1 MKKSLMRIYSKL
13 LPNGWFPT
21 VRAKIAVAISLL
33 LGLISLFMFTFFPA
47 RLEKQAVKAISDK
60 AQSIAEMTAF
70 SIGPALYFEDTENI
84 DEVIKSARQNEDLAY
99 IVVLDGS
106 GGVIAAFNKNAAD
119 GADFAQVQDVDHISA
134 DGTIY
139 RVMTPVMLP
148 SNGRNIGQLYLG
160 LSLRNLKAEVANSR
174 ATIALVSLVV
184 LVIGMIAVFI
194 ISIVVTGHLSIMVET
209 VEQISRGD
217 LTQRAAVSSKDEV
230 GHLARAFNLMVD
242 NLESTQNEL
251 ESLNQNLE
259 EQVRERTRDLQER
272 GEQLRG
278 ILESTTDGILVVDSL
293 GQIIHSNKRFVE
305 MWRIPEELIGE
316 GSDEQLIGYV
326 LEQLS
331 DPDGFLSK
339 VQSLYETSEVSFD
352 ILYFKDDRVFE
363 RFSSPLIIE
372 TGIASRVWSFRDVT
386 ERIKAEKEKA
396 ELENRLRRAE
406 KMEALGTLAGG
417 VAHDLNNILSAIVGY
432 PDLLLMSLPEDS
444 DLRNP
449 ISIIQKSGEKAA
461 AVVQDLLTLARR
473 GVAVTEICNL
483 NEIILDYLGSPVHK
497 EIQAYHP
504 NVKFEINTEETLL
517 NILGSPVHLSKT
529 IMNLVSN
536 AAEAMPDGGNVTIST
551 RNQYVDRP
559 IKGYDNVEKGDYVV
573 LRVSDNGIGIS
584 QEDLGRIFEP
594 FYTKKIMG
602 RSGTG
607 LGMAVVWGTIKDHD
621 GYINVDSTEGE
632 GTTFELYFP
641 VTREELVE
649 GKPSLSIEQL
659 MGDGEM
665 ILVIDDVPEQ
675 RELAKGM
682 LELLGYSVKTV
693 PGGEDAVEYLR
704 DNSVDLLV
712 LDMIMDPGI
721 DGLGT
726 YRRIVELHPGQKAVI
741 SSGFSET
748 DRVKEA
754 QALGAGQYIK
764 KPFVIHTL
772 GVAVKAELAISARQL
787 S

>member
-84 DEVIKSARQNEDLAY
+84 EEVIKSARQNEDLAY

-106 GGVIAAFNKNAAD
+106 GGVITAFNKGKAD

-194 ISIVVTGHLSIMVET
+194 ISIVVTGHLSKMVET

-217 LTQRAAVSSKDEV
+217 LTQRASVSSKDEV

-242 NLESTQNEL
+242 NLESIQSEL
-251 ESLNQNLE
+251 ESLNSDLE
-259 EQVRERTRDLQER
+259 EQVKERTKALQER

-293 GQIIHSNKRFVE
+293 GQIIHSNKRFAE
-305 MWRIPEELIGE
+305 MWCIPEELIGE
-316 GSDEQLIGYV
+316 GSDEQLISYV

-339 VQSLYETSEVSFD
+339 VHDLYESSEVSFD
-352 ILYFKDDRVFE
+352 TLHFKDGRIFE

-372 TGIASRVWSFRDVT
+372 TGIAGRVWSFRNVT
-386 ERIKAEKEKA
+386 ERIKAEEEKA
-396 ELENRLRRAE
+396 ELETRLQRAE

-432 PDLLLMSLPEDS
+432 PDLLLMNLPEDS
-444 DLRNP
+444 DLRKP

-573 LRVSDNGIGIS
+573 LRVSDDGIGIS

-649 GKPSLSIEQL
+649 GKPSLSIEQI

-675 RELAKGM
+675 RELARGM
-682 LELLGYSVKTV
+682 LEVLGYSVMTV

-721 DGLGT
+721 DGLET

-741 SSGFSET
+741 ASGFSET

-764 KPFVIHTL
+764 KPFVIYTL
-772 GVAVKAELAISARQL
+772 GVAVKTELGMNARQL

>member
-721 DGLGT
+721 DGLET